1 MRGLALNSFSYT
13 GCSPAWRSSFG
24 WPGQAADPGEVPKL
38 CKSCYFS
45 GHPAPRSSAP
55 LLGRTARLCMGILV
69 RVGGFLPTSRNSLHS
84 GGVQD
89 VARVHVRG
97 CARSTR
103 VVPFTREKDFTFLQQ
118 LCAPSPLTRSRERV
132 LGTGTCDTKDLA
144 KWEAVHLP

>member
-1 MRGLALNSFSYT
+1 
-13 GCSPAWRSSFG
+13 
-24 WPGQAADPGEVPKL
+24 
-38 CKSCYFS
+38 
-45 GHPAPRSSAP
+45 
-55 LLGRTARLCMGILV
+55 MGILV

-144 KWEAVHLP
+144 KWGAVHLP